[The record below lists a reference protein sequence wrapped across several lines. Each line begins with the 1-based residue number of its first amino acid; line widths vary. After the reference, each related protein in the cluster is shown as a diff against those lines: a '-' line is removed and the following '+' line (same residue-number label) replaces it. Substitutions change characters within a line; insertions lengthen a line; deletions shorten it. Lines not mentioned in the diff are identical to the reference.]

1 MENVEEI
8 TIVCEATQIIKV
20 DTIISITLPY
30 FLVPY
35 PRRRINAM
43 DTNLFLHTLTATNV
57 YGKNDLFKRVGAS
70 SPPGEEAGEANGF
83 EDLGDDGDTDGFERT
98 LLLEDLGNILYRIIN
113 DCHSPY
119 RLGGKSTGLTVG
131 AEVARKI
138 RPPR

>member
-1 MENVEEI
+1 MENVEKI
-8 TIVCEATQIIKV
+8 AVVCGATQIIKV
-20 DTIISITLPY
+20 DAIISITLPY

-43 DTNLFLHTLTATNV
+43 AINLILHSLTASNA

-83 EDLGDDGDTDGFERT
+83 EDLGDDGHTDGFERT

-113 DCHSPY
+113 SCQSPY
-119 RLGGKSTGLTVG
+119 
-131 AEVARKI
+131 
-138 RPPR
+138 